1 MKFYLFLRSI
11 IWTSVLAILLVIAS
25 IVALIISPTPTPSIA
40 LGLAALTLATLAPR
54 RSDY

>member
-25 IVALIISPTPTPSIA
+25 IVALIISPTPTPSIT